1 MSGNMDPKAQK
12 RMSVILR
19 VEAGVM
25 SATDGAA
32 ELGISRE
39 AYYKWANRAME
50 SMAESLLDRPNGRP
64 PLPTDP
70 EKESLAKELEDTKA
84 DLDRAILALDIRK
97 TLEELRR
104 EEALP
109 RTSGSG
115 AKKNTRRGR
124 R

>member
-1 MSGNMDPKAQK
+1 MSMDKKAQQ

-19 VEAGVM
+19 VEAGLM
-25 SATDGAA
+25 SATDGAL

-50 SMAESLLDRPNGRP
+50 SMVESLADRPNGRP

-70 EKESLAKELEDTKA
+70 EKENLAKELAETKA
-84 DLDRAILALDIRK
+84 DLDRAILALDIKK
-97 TLEELRR
+97 TLDQLRR

-109 RTSGSG
+109 RTSGQG
-115 AKKNTRRGR
+115 AKKNTKRGR
-124 R
+124 K

>member
-1 MSGNMDPKAQK
+1 MSMDRKAQR

-19 VEAGVM
+19 VEAGLL

-50 SMAESLLDRPNGRP
+50 SMAESLLDRPGGRP
-64 PLPTDP
+64 PLPADP
-70 EKESLAKELEDTKA
+70 EKESLAKELAETKA
-84 DLDRAILALDIRK
+84 DLDRAILALDVKK
-97 TLEELRR
+97 TLDQLRR
-104 EEALP
+104 EEASP